1 MKKFAII
8 LFSYVFFLSGCD
20 KFKTEKAYYNF
31 RDDDFDKIL
40 SFEDGQ
46 IIKYSNENGEEIIFE
61 VSQQTSYYKKQ
72 IIIDNIIV
80 APTKLFYYDEKE
92 IEIKTFPNRRIN
104 YYFRRFP
111 IDPEQAEDNV
121 LIEFESRFEA
131 SFSIYNWN
139 GYNNGYTVYNDIKIN
154 FNAEK
159 ESMTINGTDYPDVF
173 IFESD
178 SNEPVYPGDTIN
190 RYFNKVYY
198 DLHTG
203 IIGFDDLDS
212 NHWRLAN

>member
-8 LFSYVFFLSGCD
+8 LFSFVLFLTGCD
-20 KFKTEKAYYNF
+20 KFKTGKSYYCF

-46 IIKYSNENGEEIIFE
+46 VIKYSNEDGEEIIFE
-61 VSQQTSYYKKQ
+61 VTQQNSDYKQQ
-72 IIIDNIIV
+72 ITIDNMIV
-80 APTKLFYYDEKE
+80 PPTKLFYYDEKN
-92 IEIKTFPNRRIN
+92 IELKTFPNRRIN

-111 IDPEQAEDNV
+111 IDFEQAKDNV
-121 LIEFESRFEA
+121 SIELESQFEA

-139 GYNNGYTVYNDIKIN
+139 GYNNGYTVHNDIKIN

-159 ESMTINGTDYPDVF
+159 ETMTINGANYSDVF
-173 IFESD
+173 VFESG
-178 SNEPVYPGDTIN
+178 SNEPVYAGDTIN

-203 IIGFDDLDS
+203 IIGFDDLDN
-212 NHWRLAN
+212 NHWRIVN